1 MYNRKNKYNLNQ
13 RVLLTKV
20 QKIILFFLL
29 LLAILFFLFNVNG
42 KQKVTKVEP
51 IKIEPLNIEPKNA
64 PQEEPKVVSS
74 EHILAQ
80 LKKAV
85 KTSKENLIHTKE
97 NEHNKI
103 ITNLQHTIKQ
113 QEINKGIL
121 EKKAS
126 LPPRVIP
133 KEVVAKEVVAKNVI
147 SEKIKPKKTI
157 TEKVAVKKAVTPKVV
172 TKKIIVQ
179 KKPQISK
186 KALPSTNEMKN
197 LKQVKAINET
207 KTKKAFIQVVQR
219 EPFQTKSTT
228 ELSREEEVSKYKSQ
242 YANSLEVVNVSET
255 FEIEEPESHLSD
267 AHYFEPIE
275 SVNESDNNAPL
286 KFVKKLGVV
295 EVSNQYETNFSISE
309 KVELAKEGIVSI
321 SSASV
326 ETKELKNLDFV
337 DTLEVVEVSEDF
349 ETTEAKS
356 YLGE

>member
-85 KTSKENLIHTKE
+85 KTSKEKLIHTKE

-113 QEINKGIL
+113 QETNKSIL

-126 LPPRVIP
+126 LPPKVIP
-133 KEVVAKEVVAKNVI
+133 KEVVAKEVI

-157 TEKVAVKKAVTPKVV
+157 TEEIAVKKAVTPKVV

-197 LKQVKAINET
+197 LKQVEAINET

-255 FEIEEPESHLSD
+255 FEIEEPESHLPD

-286 KFVKKLGVV
+286 KFVEKLGVV